1 VEGAA
6 TPRSPSW
13 RTGAGERFNDRS
25 PESEIGQN
33 QRVPPRPAP
42 PRRIL
47 AAAGLAAALVA
58 GCAGW
63 TTDPALTLHVDSSI
77 DRPLLVYLNG
87 DWVGTI
93 PASATDATVP
103 ASGHGG
109 PPWTAEGRVA
119 SGTALITLPIAA
131 APASGEGITTT
142 AVTACG
148 TITMRVGAPDPGPS
162 LAPPAPGAE
171 LPPCD

>member
-1 VEGAA
+1 MPA
-6 TPRSPSW
+6 
-13 RTGAGERFNDRS
+13 
-25 PESEIGQN
+25 
-33 QRVPPRPAP
+33 RPAL
-42 PRRIL
+42 RHRIL

-63 TTDPALTLHVDSSI
+63 TTDPALTLHVDSAI
-77 DRPLLVYLNG
+77 DRPLLVYLND

-93 PASATDATVP
+93 PAGATDATVP

-109 PPWTAEGRVA
+109 PPWTADGRVA
-119 SGTALITLPIAA
+119 SGTVLISLPIPA
-131 APASGEGITTT
+131 APAPGEGITST

-148 TITMRVGAPDPGPS
+148 TITMRVGAPDAGPS

>member
-1 VEGAA
+1 MSRRRRARDAAALVGAA
-6 TPRSPSW
+6 
-13 RTGAGERFNDRS
+13 GMVA
-25 PESEIGQN
+25 
-33 QRVPPRPAP
+33 V
-42 PRRIL
+42 
-47 AAAGLAAALVA
+47 LVA

-63 TTDPALTLHVDSSI
+63 TTAPELTLHVDSRI
-77 DRPLLVYLNG
+77 DRPLLVYVNG

-93 PASATDATVP
+93 PAETTDATVP

-119 SGTALITLPIAA
+119 NGTVLITLPIASV
-131 APASGEGITTT
+131 PPPGEGLTAT

-148 TITMRVGAPDPGPS
+148 TITMSVGEPAPGPS

>member
-1 VEGAA
+1 MLRNALHLAGPHRA
-6 TPRSPSW
+6 TAI
-13 RTGAGERFNDRS
+13 TA
-25 PESEIGQN
+25 
-33 QRVPPRPAP
+33 
-42 PRRIL
+42 L
-47 AAAGLAAALVA
+47 AAFLAAPAILA

-63 TTDPALTLHVDSSI
+63 TTDPELTLHVDSRI
-77 DRPLLVYLNG
+77 DRPLLVYVNG

-93 PASATDATVP
+93 PAGATDATVP
-103 ASGHGG
+103 AAGHGG

-119 SGTALITLPIAA
+119 SGTVLVTLPIPD
-131 APASGEGITTT
+131 APADGEGLTTT

-148 TITMRVGAPDPGPS
+148 TITMTVGTPDPGPS

>member
-1 VEGAA
+1 MSGRGRARVI
-6 TPRSPSW
+6 
-13 RTGAGERFNDRS
+13 RTAFSVGVVAVF
-25 PESEIGQN
+25 
-33 QRVPPRPAP
+33 A
-42 PRRIL
+42 
-47 AAAGLAAALVA
+47 A

-63 TTDPALTLHVDSSI
+63 TTDPALTLRVDSAI
-77 DRPLLVYLNG
+77 DRPLLVYVND

-93 PASATDATVP
+93 PAGATDATVP

-119 SGTALITLPIAA
+119 SGAVLITLPIPA
-131 APASGEGITTT
+131 APAPGEGLTTT

-148 TITMRVGAPDPGPS
+148 TITMTVGEPDPGPS

>member
-1 VEGAA
+1 MSGRGRANGAGIARAIRAAGAA
-6 TPRSPSW
+6 S
-13 RTGAGERFNDRS
+13 
-25 PESEIGQN
+25 
-33 QRVPPRPAP
+33 V
-42 PRRIL
+42 
-47 AAAGLAAALVA
+47 AAMLVA

-63 TTDPALTLHVDSSI
+63 TTDPAVTIHVDSRI
-77 DRPLLVYLNG
+77 DRPLLVYVND

-93 PASATDATVP
+93 PAGAIDAVVP

-119 SGTALITLPIAA
+119 SGAVLITMPIPA
-131 APASGEGITTT
+131 APAPGDGLTTT

-148 TITMRVGAPDPGPS
+148 TITMTVGEPDPGPS

>member
-1 VEGAA
+1 MA
-6 TPRSPSW
+6 PRLVRQQFGHSS
-13 RTGAGERFNDRS
+13 
-25 PESEIGQN
+25 
-33 QRVPPRPAP
+33 AP
-42 PRRIL
+42 
-47 AAAGLAAALVA
+47 AAALAATAPLA

-63 TTDPALTLHVDSSI
+63 TTSPALTLQVDSRI
-77 DRPLLVYLNG
+77 DRPLLVYVND

-93 PASATDATVP
+93 PAGATDATVP
-103 ASGHGG
+103 AAGHGG

-119 SGTALITLPIAA
+119 SGTVLISLPIPA

-148 TITMRVGAPDPGPS
+148 TVTMTVGAPDPGPS
-162 LAPPAPGAE
+162 LAPRAPGAE

>member
-1 VEGAA
+1 MSGRGRANGAGIARAIRAAGAA
-6 TPRSPSW
+6 S
-13 RTGAGERFNDRS
+13 
-25 PESEIGQN
+25 
-33 QRVPPRPAP
+33 V
-42 PRRIL
+42 
-47 AAAGLAAALVA
+47 AAMLVA

-63 TTDPALTLHVDSSI
+63 TTDPALTIHVDSRI
-77 DRPLLVYLNG
+77 DRPLLVYVND

-93 PASATDATVP
+93 PAGAIDAVVP

-119 SGTALITLPIAA
+119 SGAVLITMPIPA
-131 APASGEGITTT
+131 APAPGDGLTTT

-148 TITMRVGAPDPGPS
+148 TITMTVGEPDPGPS